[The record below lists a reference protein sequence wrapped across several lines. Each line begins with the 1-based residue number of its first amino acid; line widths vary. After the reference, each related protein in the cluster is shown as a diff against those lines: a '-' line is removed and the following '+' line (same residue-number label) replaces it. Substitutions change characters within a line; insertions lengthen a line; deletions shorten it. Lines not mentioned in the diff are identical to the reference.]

1 MNIPKSLLTIL
12 NVVLLQ
18 SKVRQAD
25 HTVRRVPS
33 VVEVVE
39 MDPVSK
45 EIVTNEVFRWNPKKD
60 NFEYSGKSALLDR
73 IQRDYGLTKE
83 YVSKELERRRMVL
96 EWMILN
102 DIRRNYEV
110 GQIIREYYIDP
121 EGMAN
126 KVKLR
131 LTA

>member
-1 MNIPKSLLTIL
+1 
-12 NVVLLQ
+12 
-18 SKVRQAD
+18 
-25 HTVRRVPS
+25 
-33 VVEVVE
+33 
-39 MDPVSK
+39 
-45 EIVTNEVFRWNPKKD
+45 
-60 NFEYSGKSALLDR
+60 
-73 IQRDYGLTKE
+73 LTKE